1 MSISELLSPLVGRL
15 VFGWFFLVQVAIYGS
30 DWEGTIALMNFRG
43 ISGAAFLLAVTLLLI
58 VMGSLSLI
66 FGYLARYGALILF
79 IVTVV
84 ATVAMHDYWRI
95 TGNPAAR
102 AADFQVFAC
111 QAAIAG
117 GLLMLV
123 GLGSG
128 PMSADNRR
136 AGGNRKR

>member
-15 VFGWFFLVQVAIYGS
+15 VFGWFFLVQVAIYGG
-30 DWEGTIALMNFRG
+30 DWDGTITLMNFRG
-43 ISGAAFLLAVTLLLI
+43 ISGAAFILAVTLLLM
-58 VMGSLSLI
+58 VMGALSLI

-84 ATVAMHDYWRI
+84 ATVAMHPYWRI

-117 GLLMLV
+117 GLLMLI
-123 GLGSG
+123 GMG
-128 PMSADNRR
+128 PGPFSTDNRKS
-136 AGGNRKR
+136 GGGKRK